1 MPTVKP
7 ARGRGRGLG
16 AADFG
21 TLSIGQRPS
30 RWTRETW
37 RVVPAPAVGAFMG
50 GDDKLYSVLPDDKE
64 AAALEQK
71 QDAELAQE
79 ARKMWAAQEAE
90 REAEVKRD
98 QSEAEQEAKRD
109 LEESVHEAQQSREDD
124 YDGMAVHSDDEE
136 QTLEDTRML
145 VDHHVLDHVDAGT
158 VTHFTDTD
166 YETERVVLKALV
178 RAMITGSVDAS
189 KSALVELADSDLF
202 NKLETK
208 KGRGTA
214 LSPREKHHLDR
225 LNRMKTAAKER
236 GAVELD
242 RQVINFTSGLAGLTD
257 QARTYTAQLS
267 DQNRTA
273 TEQLQA
279 PTSGH
284 NATDLGELNDDQDRL
299 HQTDLGDG
307 RRRSFE
313 EISKVFAARRAAAE
327 LARDTIDQQAART
340 SALASIA
347 YNGPADNAEEEEEDQ
362 GFGRAGGSAFVAAI
376 TTARTTAAPSQ
387 AIDTA
392 TSASRWRTAIA
403 SQRAGSESVPT
414 EGGASAQCAPRDPL
428 PDPHRLGTDGNLVF
442 QVACFEMIIDII
454 LRHVCT
460 GTVLPATVRFDIVNM
475 LAAMRSQ
482 GVSPADREIAWSAV
496 LGHASCTPHVLL
508 ADEKAYATMVDAE
521 SQLDAEC
528 QDQLRASKQVEQG
541 MLLLTSPTLLR
552 LVVTLV
558 VGGRNHVLVAVG
570 TAATLP
576 SLLAAQVGPG
586 LGIGKQYLNDLAGCH
601 EFMAMLLP
609 KKEKKT
615 KKAKRGGGEGG
626 SGSGGGG
633 AKATKTIGGPCSGT
647 AARMI
652 NAQEGVDAERHADD
666 INTVLHA
673 LAEDPAAAPALA
685 VRPAVKIVDGKVVPG
700 IEIVGSA
707 PLPPTEA
714 QIAAVGGCKF
724 HDVTL
729 LGSENPLVEQA
740 IRRLAQEGGTGPSAP
755 MEDVAQAQRA
765 VQRRET
771 PLTEKR
777 NVLAIWAE
785 MDTARQYDLTQD
797 LEKKLGQTVNML
809 GRRLIN
815 DMETF
820 LAVVNSVAPTV
831 EKLLRGSNRATAGDP
846 YDDEV
851 LQMVRKHSPVLAK
864 PEAAHIAKT
873 TVAYLTAFQSACT
886 TAYLQAS
893 TLAQRRGGG
902 KATEGRPKVGAPA
915 LTTPSNEFGAL
926 FLFLL
931 QADPTDPTVAEV

>member
-1 MPTVKP
+1 
-7 ARGRGRGLG
+7 
-16 AADFG
+16 
-21 TLSIGQRPS
+21 
-30 RWTRETW
+30 
-37 RVVPAPAVGAFMG
+37 MG
-50 GDDKLYSVLPDDKE
+50 GDDKLYPVLPDDKE

-109 LEESVHEAQQSREDD
+109 LDESVHEAQQSREDD

-166 YETERVVLKALV
+166 YESERVVLKALV

-189 KSALVELADSDLF
+189 KSALVELADSDLLS
-202 NKLETK
+202 KLETK
-208 KGRGTA
+208 KGKGTA

-279 PTSGH
+279 PNSGH

-313 EISKVFAARRAAAE
+313 DISKVFAARQAAAE
-327 LARDTIDQQAART
+327 LARDTINQQAART

-347 YNGPADNAEEEEEDQ
+347 YNSPADNADEEEEEETQ

-392 TSASRWRTAIA
+392 TSASRWSTAIA

-414 EGGASAQCAPRDPL
+414 EGGASAHCAPRDHL
-428 PDPHRLGTDGNLVF
+428 PNPHRIATDGNLVF

-460 GTVLPATVRFDIVNM
+460 GSVLPATVRFDIVNIASV
-475 LAAMRSQ
+475 LRGQ
-482 GVSPADREIAWSAV
+482 GVPPADRKIAWSAL
-496 LGHASCTPHVLL
+496 LGHASCTPHVLH

-541 MLLLTSPTLLR
+541 LLLLTSPTLLR

-558 VGGRNHVLVAVG
+558 VDGRDHVLVAVG

-586 LGIGKQYLNDLAGCH
+586 LGIDRQYINDLTGCH

-609 KKEKKT
+609 KVKKKA
-615 KKAKRGGGEGG
+615 KKAKRDGEGG
-626 SGSGGGG
+626 SGS
-633 AKATKTIGGPCSGT
+633 AKAIRAIGGSCPGT

-652 NAQEGVDAERHADD
+652 NEQEGVDAERHADD

-685 VRPAVKIVDGKVVPG
+685 VRPAVKIVDGRVVPG

-714 QIAAVGGCKF
+714 QIAAVGGCVF

-729 LGSENPLVEQA
+729 LADSNMLVNQA
-740 IRRLAQEGGTGPSAP
+740 IRRLAQEGGMG
-755 MEDVAQAQRA
+755 DVAQAQRA
-765 VQRRET
+765 VQRKEK
-771 PLTEKR
+771 LVIEKR
-777 NVLAIWAE
+777 HVLEVWKH
-785 MDTARQYDLTQD
+785 MDESRQYGLTDD
-797 LEKKLGQTVNML
+797 LEKKLGQTVHML
-809 GRRLIN
+809 ARRLIS
-815 DMETF
+815 DAATF
-820 LAVVNSVAPTV
+820 MAAAFRVAPDATDRMAGR
-831 EKLLRGSNRATAGDP
+831 KRGAEGSPYEDAALHRILSHSAELSALDGDDLAKATAS
-846 YDDEV
+846 Y
-851 LQMVRKHSPVLAK
+851 MK
-864 PEAAHIAKT
+864 
-873 TVAYLTAFQSACT
+873 AFESACT
-886 TAYLQAS
+886 AAYLRPS
-893 TLAQRRGGG
+893 TLAQRRGG
-902 KATEGRPKVGAPA
+902 KAPVGIPKIGAPA
-915 LTTPSNEFGAL
+915 IANDAEFGPL
-926 FLFLL
+926 FILL
-931 QADPTDPTVAEV
+931 QQQDPTDPAGPTGPVVEG